1 MTVILASLD
10 EWRFSMI
17 DIRAHTKTDYADL
30 PDIDSPAMEA
40 LDDSDWECLDEI
52 GGLLIAKGVNDRF
65 GITLLH
71 SHFPVSDSEIMVEE
85 PRPGERA
92 FTLRPVEDHA
102 AGADD
107 RVAINLEFGSG
118 RDDRALPM
126 IGLEFIRSEALNGIA
141 PVSDSDARVLR
152 DVREVLER
160 RDRLRRFG
168 VGLLHDAIGLKESEV
183 LLETCDLSTRALNC
197 IAAGREDKRV
207 RSGVETTWSWTAPA
221 EAEAMDPRAI
231 RTCRRQ
237 CTAVRV
243 CFKAEDGSHQSQE
256 GGHDPSGHD
265 IGPD

>member
-1 MTVILASLD
+1 
-10 EWRFSMI
+10 RFSMI
-17 DIRAHTKTDYADL
+17 DIRAHTKADYAVL

-71 SHFPVSDSEIMVEE
+71 SHFPISDNEIMVEE

-107 RVAINLEFGSG
+107 RVAINLEFGAG
-118 RDDRALPM
+118 RNDRALPM
-126 IGLEFIRSEALNGIA
+126 IGLEFIRSEALYGIA

-183 LLETCDLSTRALNC
+183 LLETCDLSTRALHC

-207 RSGVETTWSWTAPA
+207 SSGVETTWSWTAPA

-237 CTAVRV
+237 CTAVRI